1 MRAEKPA
8 RGELI
13 IFLPFDARGTP
24 CLAAEEPSL
33 GGVGKKAVG
42 GVALCGYVGVEGL
55 IAELGSQK
63 ALRAGQVAVLY
74 VHLIAALVKIRRRGL
89 RCEGVEPEVVEF
101 LRVQRKRHR
110 RGLLRADDEI
120 DLAIRIE

>member
-1 MRAEKPA
+1 MVRGVRIVETDAELMPAEKPA

-13 IFLPFDARGTP
+13 VFLPFDARGTP

-33 GGVGKKAVG
+33 GAVGKKAVG

-63 ALRAGQVAVLY
+63 TLRSGKVTILY
-74 VHLIAALVKIRRRGL
+74 VHLIAALVKIRRGGVG
-89 RCEGVEPEVVEF
+89 CEGVEPEVVEF
-101 LRVQRKRHR
+101 LRVQCK
-110 RGLLRADDEI
+110 
-120 DLAIRIE
+120 